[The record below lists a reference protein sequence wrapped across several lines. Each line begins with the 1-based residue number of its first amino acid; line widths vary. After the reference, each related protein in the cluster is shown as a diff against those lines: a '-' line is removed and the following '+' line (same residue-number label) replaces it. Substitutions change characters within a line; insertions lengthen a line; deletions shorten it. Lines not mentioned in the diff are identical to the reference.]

1 MAFKTS
7 YMLGYCFQELFHKM
21 YVGYFNL
28 IGYIIN
34 INSIVNSGEIWSSW
48 AGEMGKVFR
57 IKWPGKANCC
67 SEIVGG
73 WVV

>member
-1 MAFKTS
+1 MVFPPESLTSQSMAFKTS

-34 INSIVNSGEIWSSW
+34 INSIVNSGEIWSS
-48 AGEMGKVFR
+48 
-57 IKWPGKANCC
+57 
-67 SEIVGG
+67 
-73 WVV
+73 